1 MNEPKQTIA
10 KNRSNPLLLG
20 FISVVSIIYM
30 LHYLWWRATATINP
44 HAPVF
49 SWLLLLAEA
58 FGVFNYIL
66 FAWMTHDISSK
77 APFYRPKHG
86 VTVDIFVPTYNE
98 DQEIL
103 EATLTGC
110 KKITYPHKVYVLD
123 DGKRPDIEKLALQ
136 LKCNYIARPTND
148 HAKAGNINYAL
159 SRTNGQFIV
168 ILDADMIPQPD
179 FLDQTLGY
187 FEANEKLAFVQMPQE
202 FYNRD
207 SIQHDQGTPDWHE
220 QALFFR
226 VIQPGKNHSNSA
238 FWCGSPSVV
247 RRKALEDVGGVA
259 TETIT
264 EDIHTSVRLHSHGW
278 SSLYLDE
285 PLAFG
290 IAPQTVKSFLL
301 QRLRWAQ
308 GTMQLYRSKDSPL
321 WIKGLSWQQRFSYLS
336 SFLAYFES
344 FQKLGFL
351 LTPTLIILFNIF
363 PLQVDAAMFLL
374 HWVPYFAINVLANQM
389 GGRGFFKYYNTE
401 KYNVLKMIIFIEST
415 LTLFSGR
422 RLNFKVTPKSVGDS
436 VYEDERRALVL
447 YMGIFGFLTGTIIY
461 GFLRIIILHG
471 TILAFEA
478 ALVAIFWATYNAML
492 VFAGIHGVLRKQ
504 HDRRHY
510 RFPVR
515 LDGEIYDSNSPAAFA
530 RVRLENLSISGAG
543 LVLREKSWG
552 HRGSLMLLSI
562 SGAGLI
568 SPEKSWENQGDLMLH
583 FDTPDDKCIIL
594 PIEKILPARMD
605 AGGQVHIGLSFA
617 RQPSIYRD
625 RLFEYLFI
633 DISANQAL
641 RSREELPQRC
651 WHLPQ
656 PSESR

>member
-1 MNEPKQTIA
+1 MKEPKQTTA
-10 KNRSNPLLLG
+10 KNRFNPPLLGLISI
-20 FISVVSIIYM
+20 ISVVYM
-30 LHYLWWRATATINP
+30 LHYLWWRATMTMNP
-44 HAPVF
+44 HALVF
-49 SWLLLLAEA
+49 SWTLWLAEA
-58 FGVFNYIL
+58 FGVINYIL
-66 FAWMTHDISSK
+66 FAWMTHDISPK

-98 DQEIL
+98 DEQIL
-103 EATLTGC
+103 EATLMGC
-110 KKITYPHKVYVLD
+110 KKITYPHKTYVLD
-123 DGKRPDIEKLALQ
+123 DGNRPDIENLALQ
-136 LKCNYIARPTND
+136 LKCNYIARPIHD

-159 SRTNGQFIV
+159 ARTNGEFIV

-179 FLDQTLGY
+179 FLDRTLGY
-187 FEANEKLAFVQMPQE
+187 FEANAKLAFIQMPQE

-207 SIQHDQGTPDWHE
+207 SIQHDQGSPDWHE
-220 QALFFR
+220 QALFFK

-264 EDIHTSVRLHSHGW
+264 EDIHTSVRLHSQGW
-278 SSLYLDE
+278 SSLFLDE

-363 PLQVDAAMFLL
+363 PMQIDAALFLL

-401 KYNVLKMIIFIEST
+401 KYNILKMIIFIESA
-415 LTLFSGR
+415 LTLFSGK
-422 RLNFKVTPKSVGDS
+422 RLNFKVTPKSVDKS
-436 VYEDERRALVL
+436 VYDNERRALRL
-447 YMGIFGFLTGTIIY
+447 YMGIFGFLTGTIVY
-461 GFLRIIILHG
+461 GFLRIIVMHG
-471 TILAFEA
+471 TLLIFEA
-478 ALVAIFWATYNAML
+478 ALVALFWGTYNAML
-492 VFAGIHGVLRKQ
+492 IFTGVHGVLRKQ
-504 HDRRHY
+504 HDRKHY
-510 RFPVR
+510 RFPVH
-515 LDGEIYDSNSPAAFA
+515 LDGEIYDPNSLASFT
-530 RVRLENLSISGAG
+530 RVQLDNLSISGAG
-543 LVLREKSWG
+543 LTLLGKSLG
-552 HRGSLMLLSI
+552 NG
-562 SGAGLI
+562 GG
-568 SPEKSWENQGDLMLH
+568 LMLH
-583 FDTPDDKCIIL
+583 FDTPDEKCIIL
-594 PIEKILPARMD
+594 PIGKILPERRD
-605 AGGQVHIGLSFA
+605 PGGQMHIGLSFVKE
-617 RQPSIYRD
+617 PSIYRD

-633 DISANQAL
+633 DMSANQAL
-641 RSREELPQRC
+641 RSRLEMPRRYWPLPQT
-651 WHLPQ
+651 
-656 PSESR
+656 SESS